1 MPASIVYPAGGTFRV
16 SRWPETLWW
25 HTDDEAA
32 PPAEALPR
40 FSDRSRRFQ
49 MRYTASTLRGC
60 MIETMEQ
67 FRPAPDVETELA
79 AFDDVEDG
87 EADPTR
93 EDGLEEWLAVQLVG
107 RCAITIPTP
116 LIVDVDA
123 AETLVA
129 LDKHPGIRDA
139 LDASRLGTPVKPAR
153 LDGAIV
159 RLAGPVGRPITQA
172 IAAAVHEWWPETNAL
187 ACHSRLDD
195 GEQCWAIY
203 GHTPVDFD
211 TVPLTPSDES
221 HRDAV
226 RAAATLFE
234 IALPDP
240 W

>member
-1 MPASIVYPAGGTFRV
+1 MGFATAASVDYPARGTFRV
-16 SRWPETLWW
+16 SPWPDALWYGNG
-25 HTDDEAA
+25 DEAA
-32 PPAEALPR
+32 PPAETLPR
-40 FSDRSRRFQ
+40 FSDPLRRFQ

-87 EADPTR
+87 EPDPTR
-93 EDGLEEWLAVQLVG
+93 EDGIGEWLAVQRVG
-107 RCAITIPTP
+107 RCEITVPTP

-129 LDKHPGIRDA
+129 LDKHPGICDA

-172 IAAAVHEWWPETNAL
+172 IAAAVHEWWPATNAL
-187 ACHSRLDD
+187 AYRSRLDD
-195 GEQCWAIY
+195 RNNAGRSMTTLQSSS
-203 GHTPVDFD
+203 TPF
-211 TVPLTPSDES
+211 
-221 HRDAV
+221 R
-226 RAAATLFE
+226 
-234 IALPDP
+234 
-240 W
+240 